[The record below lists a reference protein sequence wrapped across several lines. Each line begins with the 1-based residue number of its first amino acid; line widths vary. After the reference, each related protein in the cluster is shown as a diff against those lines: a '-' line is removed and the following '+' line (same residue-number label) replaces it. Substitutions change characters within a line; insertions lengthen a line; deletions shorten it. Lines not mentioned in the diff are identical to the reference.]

1 MRRSLDF
8 FIDVQ
13 RKGRSLI
20 DRTLV
25 RTMAVDTTDRVSRL
39 RALMTKHNLAMYVVP
54 SEDAHASEYTAE
66 CDERRAYISGFDGS
80 AGLALVT
87 HRACLL
93 WTDGRY
99 FNQATQQLDHQWTL
113 MKQGQPSVPS
123 WQDYV
128 TANATTDSKVGIDA
142 TVIPLSEAVKL
153 RETLAK
159 QQVDFIGQEE
169 NLVDQAWEGRP
180 RPPSEPVHIH
190 PHETAG
196 KDSTTKIQ
204 DLRQWLKG
212 QDAVAFVVT
221 SVDEVCWLFNLRGND
236 VPFNPVFFSYALV
249 TLDQSVIFVD
259 ATKLSNDVRAHLP
272 SETQVLPYGTI
283 FDSARKLAASTSGKI
298 MISNRASWALAQSLG
313 GNVHAVKSPIA
324 DAKSVKNDVEMA
336 GMRAAHIR
344 DGAALVEFF
353 YDMSNHAKAG
363 TAMDEVDAAD
373 LLESKRRAKDK
384 FVGLSFPTISST
396 GPDGAIIHYRPLK
409 GECAILDYDDIY
421 LCDSG
426 AQYRDGTTD
435 ITRTWH
441 FRQPSDFHRRAF
453 TLVLKGHIAIAK
465 LVFPKGTTGYTVDV
479 LARQHLWREGLD
491 YFHGTSHG
499 VGHYLNVH
507 EPPIGIGTRIT
518 FNESALSAGNV
529 ISNEPGYYQ
538 DGAFGIRIENIIACV
553 KKETRHRFGDRD
565 YLGFDTISFAP
576 LCRNLIDSS
585 LLTKEEVDWVDDYHR
600 QVETL
605 LGPHLSSEVQA
616 WLKEECLPL
625 DS

>member
-13 RKGRSLI
+13 RRGRSLI
-20 DRTLV
+20 DKTLV
-25 RTMAVDTTDRVSRL
+25 RTMAVDTSERVGRL
-39 RALMTKHNLAMYVVP
+39 RALMAQHDLSVYVVP

-87 HRACLL
+87 QRACLL

-99 FNQATQQLDHQWTL
+99 FNQAAQQLDDQWTL

-128 TANATTDSKVGIDA
+128 TSNTTASNKVGIDA
-142 TVIPLSEAVKL
+142 TVIPLNEAIKL
-153 RETLAK
+153 QETLAK
-159 QQVDFIGQEE
+159 QNVELLGQEE

-180 RPPSEPVHIH
+180 KPPSEPVHIH
-190 PHETAG
+190 PHEVAG

-249 TLDQSVIFVD
+249 THDQSVIFVD
-259 ATKLSNDVRAHLP
+259 ATKMSDEARAHLP

-283 FDSARKLAASTSGKI
+283 FDSARKLAASTDGKI
-298 MISNRASWALAQSLG
+298 LISTRASWALANALG
-313 GNVHAVKSPIA
+313 SNVQAVKSPIA
-324 DAKSVKNDVEMA
+324 DAKSIKNDVEMF
-336 GMRAAHIR
+336 GMRTAHVR

-353 YDMSNHAKAG
+353 HDMSQLAASS
-363 TAMDEVDAAD
+363 TSLDEVDASD
-373 LLESKRRAKDK
+373 LLESKRRARDK

-396 GPDGAIIHYRPLK
+396 GPNGAIIHYRPIK
-409 GECAILDYDDIY
+409 GECATIDWDDIY

-441 FRQPSDFHRRAF
+441 FRAPTDFHRRVF
-453 TLVLKGHIAIAK
+453 TLVLKGHIAIAS

-507 EPPIGIGTRIT
+507 EPPVGIGTRIT

-553 KKETRHRFGDRD
+553 AKQTKFRFGDRD
-565 YLGFDTISFAP
+565 YLGFETISFAP
-576 LCRNLIDSS
+576 LCRNLVDRA
-585 LLTKEEVDWVDDYHR
+585 LLTQEEVAWVDDYHR
-600 QVETL
+600 QVLQL
-605 LGPHLSSEVQA
+605 LSPHVKPEVQA
-616 WLKEECLPL
+616 WLEQECSPL
-625 DS
+625 